1 MLKRRYMLILIVIS
15 LVCAISFGFGNDTVV
30 IANTEESMENYNEGR
45 KYLQELENL
54 NVDEI
59 EKEIKDTQKMAR
71 MKEFMGENGTV
82 DFKKYFK
89 DTIFM
94 GDSITEFISVAEI
107 LPESNVYA
115 KKGKTVL
122 GAEEDIKKL
131 KYSKPERV
139 IMLFGMND
147 VINFSSAYD
156 FKDKYIKLINDI
168 KEAVPDTKIYVESPT
183 PIAVKAENKENGLN
197 NERLDKFR
205 EVVKESAE
213 ETGVTYVDLTV
224 ITNTGDYLEQ
234 DGMHFK
240 YNFYDVLFKY
250 LKNTI
255 EDTEKE

>member
-15 LVCAISFGFGNDTVV
+15 LVCAINLGFANDTVV

-45 KYLQELENL
+45 KYLKELENL

-59 EKEIKDTQKMAR
+59 EKEIKDSQKMAR
-71 MKEFMGENGTV
+71 MKEVTGDSGEI

-89 DTIFM
+89 DTIFV
-94 GDSITEFISVAEI
+94 GDSITEFISAAEI

-115 KKGKTVL
+115 KKGKSIL
-122 GAEEDIKKL
+122 GTEEDVKKL

-147 VINFSSAYD
+147 VVNFSSVDD
-156 FKDKYIKLINDI
+156 FKNRYIKLINDI
-168 KEAVPDTKIYVESPT
+168 KEATPDTKIYVESPT
-183 PIAVKAENKENGLN
+183 PIAAKAENTENGLN

-205 EVVKESAE
+205 QAVKESAE
-213 ETGVTYVDLTV
+213 ETDVTYVD
-224 ITNTGDYLEQ
+224 ITQILNTGDYFEQ
-234 DGMHFK
+234 DGIHFK